1 MANASPV
8 HPLRPIS
15 APRCSTLIL
24 FSTMKDN
31 ENRAQQQRTL
41 YLCPTLSH
49 CFCITRWC
57 SPLIPPSGYLY
68 PFLSLPHKH
77 IWSGE
82 ECRLLNY
89 SKSWQK
95 VSLSVNS
102 NESRF
107 RSVYL
112 WTGTKATAL
121 IISCLSSR
129 CEWNNVSSF
138 IGEDKLGRTKV
149 IFWKG
154 FFLLSCFPFQS
165 VIVWSELK
173 LYPPETV
180 GSPFLDPTLF
190 QPLAYQTE
198 LSPTQKFS
206 DNSFWAAI
214 D

>member
-15 APRCSTLIL
+15 APCCSTLIL

-112 WTGTKATAL
+112 WTEREQKPQLWSFPACPHAANETMWAVLLVRTNWGGL
-121 IISCLSSR
+121 LNILRSFFGR
-129 CEWNNVSSF
+129 GSSF
-138 IGEDKLGRTKV
+138 FHAFLFKV
-149 IFWKG
+149 SLFG
-154 FFLLSCFPFQS
+154 VNLSFTLQ
-165 VIVWSELK
+165 K
-173 LYPPETV
+173 Q
-180 GSPFLDPTLF
+180 LDHLSWI
-190 QPLAYQTE
+190 QPY
-198 LSPTQKFS
+198 SS
-206 DNSFWAAI
+206 H
-214 D
+214 

>member
-8 HPLRPIS
+8 HPLRSIS

-31 ENRAQQQRTL
+31 ENRVQQQRTL

-112 WTGTKATAL
+112 WMEREQKPQLWSFPACPHAANETMWAVLLARTNWGGL
-121 IISCLSSR
+121 RSFFGR
-129 CEWNNVSSF
+129 GSSF
-138 IGEDKLGRTKV
+138 FHAFLFKV
-149 IFWKG
+149 SLFG
-154 FFLLSCFPFQS
+154 VNLSFTLQ
-165 VIVWSELK
+165 K
-173 LYPPETV
+173 Q
-180 GSPFLDPTLF
+180 LDHLSWI
-190 QPLAYQTE
+190 QPY
-198 LSPTQKFS
+198 SS
-206 DNSFWAAI
+206 H
-214 D
+214 